1 MCDATF
7 DIILLWSVT
16 KKLREPHGKSNH
28 ITATRMMQFHVH
40 QTSWSQ
46 RTKKPL
52 AINFLKRG
60 ANSRPQSMDG
70 IYSPLQI
77 LLFFVFFFHA
87 PGHNMWRLTNCSFG
101 CVRFW
106 LWSSQRA
113 ECGGGL
119 CAIIYRRTHFLIT
132 PALHTQHKVGGSS
145 SSGSHSS
152 SS

>member
-77 LLFFVFFFHA
+77 LLFFVFFS
-87 PGHNMWRLTNCSFG
+87 CSWTQ
-101 CVRFW
+101 CVASHKLQ
-106 LWSSQRA
+106 LW
-113 ECGGGL
+113 L
-119 CAIIYRRTHFLIT
+119 CAVLAVELAARRVWRRSLCNHLQENTFSN
-132 PALHTQHKVGGSS
+132 HTSS
-145 SSGSHSS
+145 AHTAQGRRQQ
-152 SS
+152 